1 MCAAAQRLALLVT
14 AMLARS
20 RQPPT
25 GVAGA
30 LPATF
35 AAELITLPSGLLA
48 AVCEAIVKLAVRTHR
63 LIGAAARDSAG
74 CARMQ
79 RLSLR
84 NMYPHRYKQPAFPQ
98 RKRSRVC
105 RR

>member
-1 MCAAAQRLALLVT
+1 MRSLYVAVQRLELLVT

-30 LPATF
+30 VPATF
-35 AAELITLPSGLLA
+35 VAELITLPSGLLA
-48 AVCEAIVKLAVRTHR
+48 AVCNAIVKLAVCAHR
-63 LIGAAARDSAG
+63 LIAAVHDSAG
-74 CARMQ
+74 CARTAKSKKQ
-79 RLSLR
+79 T
-84 NMYPHRYKQPAFPQ
+84 HRHKQTTRISQ

>member
-1 MCAAAQRLALLVT
+1 MRAAAQRLALLVT

-63 LIGAAARDSAG
+63 LIGQLRAT
-74 CARMQ
+74 
-79 RLSLR
+79 RLVALAC
-84 NMYPHRYKQPAFPQ
+84 NG
-98 RKRSRVC
+98 
-105 RR
+105 